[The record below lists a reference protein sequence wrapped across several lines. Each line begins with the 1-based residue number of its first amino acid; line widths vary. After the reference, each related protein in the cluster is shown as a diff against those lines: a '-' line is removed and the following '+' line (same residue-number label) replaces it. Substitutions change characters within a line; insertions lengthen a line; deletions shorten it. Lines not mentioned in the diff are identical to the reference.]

1 MEYSTKNKTW
11 IWFKDTFYFLL
22 WQLSIKSF
30 LGNVFYFFQ
39 STYPS
44 QITFE
49 DDFPFPKVGYFS
61 SLLGPYSTKNQQ
73 TPVLGDFLPAAR
85 TNKINA
91 PKGPK
96 SQQRP
101 QHRAHRCW
109 RNCAFVETTMLK
121 QKNDGFPCPYHPCM
135 AYLPTFGD
143 FFYGKS
149 RETYHT

>member
-1 MEYSTKNKTW
+1 MEYSTKNTTGFVSR
-11 IWFKDTFYFLL
+11 IRFPFYYGNSVLH
-22 WQLSIKSF
+22 KSF

-85 TNKINA
+85 TNKKNA

-121 QKNDGFPCPYHPCM
+121 QKKRRIPMPIPSM
-135 AYLPTFGD
+135 
-143 FFYGKS
+143 YGIF
-149 RETYHT
+149 TYIW